1 MRIPISLVAVIAL
14 SVTMSADLK
23 RDAGGTLRLTA
34 GIQSVPGNSSKGYVL
49 AQAAGERLVYCAR
62 PLVLNIKVDSKTA
75 PGTRLIAGTAELRG
89 DEGAATHREGDEVV
103 YVVRGSGHAVL
114 GNTRVSLEAG
124 SVAFIPQGVS
134 HHISS
139 SGVAPLEYVWVL
151 GPRSSAESFRQAAT
165 QGCGDGAAAATVVP
179 PPQSAATPPAI
190 AGQVTAGHGAVIVP
204 PGEGER
210 LRYCELPLVL
220 TLKVESG
227 INPGARLRASSGTLS
242 RGEERGVHLDAD
254 EVLYVVRGRGQA
266 IVGDETIA
274 LQPGSIMFVP
284 QDTAHGLINS
294 NDEPLE
300 YFVVH
305 SPQASAAGFRR
316 RAAVPGP
323 HCSGQRP

>member
-1 MRIPISLVAVIAL
+1 MRIPVSLVAVIGL
-14 SVTMSADLK
+14 SVTAHADVK
-23 RDAGGTLRLTA
+23 REVGGTMRLTRN
-34 GIQSVPGNSSKGYVL
+34 IQPVTGNSSKGYVV
-49 AQAAGERLVYCAR
+49 AQAAGERLVYCVR
-62 PLVLNIKVDSKTA
+62 PLVLNIKVDSKIA

-103 YVVRGSGHAVL
+103 YVVRGAGHAVL
-114 GNTRVSLEAG
+114 GNRRVSLEAG
-124 SVAFIPQGVS
+124 SVAFIPEGTS
-134 HHISS
+134 HRISS

-165 QGCGDGAAAATVVP
+165 LGCGDGPASTNVAPLPQSDP
-179 PPQSAATPPAI
+179 PPPTV
-190 AGQVTAGHGAVIVP
+190 AGGDTVGHGAVIVP

-210 LRYCELPLVL
+210 LRYCEIPLVL

-227 INPGARLRASSGTLS
+227 INPGARLRASAGALS

-254 EVLYVVRGRGQA
+254 EVLYVVRGHGQA

-274 LQPGSIMFVP
+274 VQPGSIMFVP
-284 QDTAHGLINS
+284 QDTPHGLINP

-323 HCSGQRP
+323 HCSGHIQ